1 MATKVP
7 LIFSFPSDPTSTTK
21 VLPAIGVHEL
31 NFMSRGVLYSD
42 NTGDQMG
49 SGLQNTAYNSIES
62 FTIYS
67 SQSIKIQLISTV
79 PGHER
84 QSDWIEVAARSRRT
98 LNGVSFDIMRISSVV
113 AGTQIAIVASTLP
126 DTQFSAFMESISV
139 VNPAY
144 IIASVP
150 TVDFLAGLAL
160 NAQATA
166 NLVGLTDNTVTITGI
181 TVISVQQLHYQVMLY
196 KKDTFLP
203 ADFCASIDADLA
215 SYGAAVGASYVMDI
229 TKEDDLYIDL
239 DSTQELHVALVNRDA
254 AAKNAGAAGAVTL
267 VFKYEP
273 RRA

>member
-1 MATKVP
+1 MAKVP

-21 VLPAIGVHEL
+21 VLPAIGVHEF
-31 NFMSRGVLYSD
+31 NFMSRGILYSD
-42 NTGDQMG
+42 NTGEQMG
-49 SGLQNTAYNSIES
+49 SGLQNTQYESIES
-62 FTIYS
+62 FTLYT
-67 SQSIKIQLISTV
+67 SQALKIQLISTT

-98 LNGVSFDIMRISSVV
+98 LNGVKFDIMRVSSIV
-113 AGTQIAIVASTLP
+113 AGTHIAIVASTLP
-126 DTQFSAFMESISV
+126 DTQFSAYLESVSI

-150 TVDFLAGLAL
+150 TVDFLAGLIL
-160 NAQATA
+160 NAQDTA
-166 NLVGLTDNTVTITGI
+166 NLAGLTDNTVTITGL
-181 TVISVQQLHYQVMLY
+181 TVVSVQQLHYQVMLY

-215 SYGAAVGASYVMDI
+215 SYGVAVGASYVMDI